1 MTTDSDRI
9 SRLERIV
16 ENHASHG
23 DRISRLEGMIEN
35 HATHGDRIGRLE
47 GAYEHLSTKADLQ
60 AMETRLLTRIIGV
73 VAIATAII
81 VAAVRII
88 AG

>member
-9 SRLERIV
+9 SRLEGIV
-16 ENHASHG
+16 ENQAS
-23 DRISRLEGMIEN
+23 
-35 HATHGDRIGRLE
+35 HGDRIGRLE
-47 GAYEHLSTKADLQ
+47 GAYEHLATKADLQ
-60 AMETRLLTRIIGV
+60 AMENRLLTRIIGV
-73 VAIATAII
+73 LAGLVTVATAII